1 MDVGMLQV
9 REVAVC
15 RAVRHD
21 GDVAQNGVELSR
33 TLRFRIRLAEL
44 LLTSGLWE
52 KGDDTVLLMRR
63 ILGQVRRC
71 QLVAWSI
78 IHGIL
83 RKMIANR
90 ES

>member
-52 KGDDTVLLMRR
+52 KGDDTVLLMR
-63 ILGQVRRC
+63 GFWAKYA
-71 QLVAWSI
+71 VANLWPGRSFTAFC
-78 IHGIL
+78 G
-83 RKMIANR
+83 R
-90 ES
+90 